1 MSEKPT
7 VIVDPH
13 GRRMGEIFHPD
24 DVRRLREMAEVVWA
38 RDDPMPAA
46 EAEAVLPEAVAVVT
60 SGWRYGPE
68 ALGRAPRLRAIL
80 DVSGGWPASLDY
92 EACFARGI
100 RVLGSAWA
108 FGPQV
113 AEMALGM
120 AIAAARE
127 IAAGDAAMRAG
138 SEKWLHAGNETTF
151 LLYGKPVGFIGFGGL
166 ARSLRPLL
174 APFGCPIRVYD
185 PWVTPSAI
193 RRQGCEPVPLEELLA
208 ASRVIFVLATPTSG
222 NRALLDRERLE
233 LIRPDAVV
241 VLISRAH
248 LVDFDALTELLLA
261 GRFKAAIDVFPTEP
275 LPKEHPIRGAPGVV
289 LSAHRAGSV
298 AEGLQEIG
306 RAVMDDLEAILAGL
320 PPSCMQQAQP
330 ELIRR
335 R

>member
-24 DVRRLREMAEVVWA
+24 DLRRLREMAEVVWA
-38 RDDPMPAA
+38 RDEPMPAA

-60 SGWRYGPE
+60 SGWRYGPV
-68 ALGRAPRLRAIL
+68 ALGRAARLRAIL
-80 DVSGGWPASLDY
+80 DVSGGWPTSLDY

-120 AIAAARE
+120 ALAAARE
-127 IAAGDAAMRAG
+127 IVAGDAAMRAG
-138 SEKWLHAGNETTF
+138 DEKWLHAGNETTF

-193 RRQGCEPVPLEELLA
+193 RRQGCEPMPLEELLA

-233 LIRPDAVV
+233 LIRPDAVF

-275 LPKEHPIRGAPGVV
+275 LPKEHPIRRAPGVV

-306 RAVMDDLEAILAGL
+306 RAVVDDLEAILAGL
-320 PPSCMQQAQP
+320 PPSAMQQAQP